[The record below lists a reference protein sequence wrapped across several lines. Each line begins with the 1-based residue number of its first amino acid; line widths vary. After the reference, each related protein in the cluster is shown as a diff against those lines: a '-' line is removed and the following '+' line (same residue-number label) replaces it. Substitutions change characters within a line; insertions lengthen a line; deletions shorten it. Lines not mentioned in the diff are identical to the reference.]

1 MIIVNNLLAEITK
14 QLRTI
19 CPESYY
25 ERNRKTTVIY
35 PYLTFD
41 VDGDNLEV
49 YRDGFYL
56 DIDIFDINTSFK
68 SIFEIEDKLRI
79 HFRQLAILT
88 DDFLLQF
95 KVGSSNKIPTESD
108 NLKRRNLQLY
118 VKVDWRN
125 I

>member
-1 MIIVNNLLAEITK
+1 MNNLLAEITQ
-14 QLRTI
+14 QLRAI